1 MHLNRM
7 YFMGLSSMLAAAL
20 LAGLP
25 FSPAMAQEMPDM
37 QGMAG
42 LASDSAKVQIDRA
55 LSAAP
60 SEVAK
65 GAKVV
70 GTDAKGNAVTL
81 RDGNDGFTCM
91 PGNPNVV
98 GKPPMCLDA
107 ASMQWT
113 ADFEAHKPKP
123 TNAVPGITYML
134 AGATQRSDS
143 NPYDKTSPAIDVG
156 PHWMILWPFDP
167 KATGLPTKHKATGAY
182 IMWAGT
188 PYAHVHI
195 MGHP

>member
-1 MHLNRM
+1 MHLNRI
-7 YFMGLSSMLAAAL
+7 YFRALSSVLAASLSAGLSFHS
-20 LAGLP
+20 
-25 FSPAMAQEMPDM
+25 AMAEDMPDM
-37 QGMAG
+37 QGMTG
-42 LASDSAKVQIDRA
+42 PASVSTQVQIDRA
-55 LSAAP
+55 LSAGPA
-60 SEVAK
+60 EITK

-81 RDGNDGFTCM
+81 RDGNNGFTCM
-91 PGNPNVV
+91 PGNPSVI
-98 GKPPMCLDA
+98 GQPAMCMDA

-143 NPYDKTSPAIDVG
+143 NPYDKTSPAIKVG
-156 PHWMILWPFDP
+156 AHWMILWPFDP